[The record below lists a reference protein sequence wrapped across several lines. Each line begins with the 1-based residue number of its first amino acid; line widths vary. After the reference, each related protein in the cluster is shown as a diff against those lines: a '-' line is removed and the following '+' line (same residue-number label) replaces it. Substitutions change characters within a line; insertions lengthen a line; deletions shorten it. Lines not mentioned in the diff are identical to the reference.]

1 MPTFRPQLCPLC
13 LLLSEHHPEWLC
25 KLSLHWL
32 AVLAIPPSH
41 LLNFFWSSWSW
52 LERWAPCKNIP
63 NCFFLQKSL
72 SVCVCRRM
80 HTRTQTHTLTHI
92 HAFSLA
98 LSSYSPASY
107 TFIRCWVWSA
117 FIGKSCVL
125 CNYLQNRT
133 YLGAEIPVF
142 STTLFILVVWLSTQN
157 ILDSEKTDW
166 ANHKSISLDF
176 LWLTGHVF
184 QFQFFFPDAWMNFI
198 SLPQRATY
206 ALWIRHPG
214 CTCGFS
220 VLIYRDIKGAALAF
234 DCQSYFI

>member
-1 MPTFRPQLCPLC
+1 MPTYMPRLCPLC
-13 LLLSEHHPEWLC
+13 LLLSEHHREWLC
-25 KLSLHWL
+25 TLSLHWL
-32 AVLAIPPSH
+32 AVLAIPRSH

-80 HTRTQTHTLTHI
+80 HTCTQTHTLTHI

-133 YLGAEIPVF
+133 YLGAEIPAF

-198 SLPQRATY
+198 SLPQRATC